1 MKKLFLTSLLVII
14 LGVSFL
20 FAQTAPTPEINK
32 READLVELIK
42 LDKTIKLDIRYA
54 RSDNFVGR
62 PVYTEARAFLQ
73 RPAAEALLKVHQKL
87 KKEGLG
93 LAIFDGYRPW
103 SVTKLFWEVTPEDK
117 RKFVANPK
125 NGSRH
130 NRGCAVDLSVYNLK
144 TGELL
149 PMPSDFDDFSDKAH
163 PAYKG
168 GTAEETKNRN
178 KLRSLMEAEG
188 FTVNDNEWWHFDYK
202 DWKSYALYDI
212 AFAHIGQLK
221 DKSTKAKIKENK
233 GLKKYFDEA
242 GVTGGIVIDDLL
254 KNSYTV
260 FDRKRMETGFI
271 PASTS
276 KVIHSLIFLDAGA
289 VKDENEII
297 KWDGKPKWVKS
308 WEQDLDL
315 KTAFKVSAAWFYH
328 EASKRMTRE
337 AMQKYYDLSNYGNR
351 DTSGFGEIYWVKGNL
366 RVTPKEQVEF
376 LVRLHENRL
385 PFSPQVI
392 DKVKDIMVEEKTDK
406 YTLRAKTGWS
416 DAYTPQVGWW
426 VGYVEKG
433 KETYFFALEIDIKKN
448 EDANL
453 RKPIAKNILKQLK
466 IID

>member
-1 MKKLFLTSLLVII
+1 
-14 LGVSFL
+14 
-20 FAQTAPTPEINK
+20 
-32 READLVELIK
+32 
-42 LDKTIKLDIRYA
+42 
-54 RSDNFVGR
+54 
-62 PVYTEARAFLQ
+62 
-73 RPAAEALLKVHQKL
+73 
-87 KKEGLG
+87 
-93 LAIFDGYRPW
+93 
-103 SVTKLFWEVTPEDK
+103 
-117 RKFVANPK
+117 
-125 NGSRH
+125 
-130 NRGCAVDLSVYNLK
+130 
-144 TGELL
+144 
-149 PMPSDFDDFSDKAH
+149 
-163 PAYKG
+163 
-168 GTAEETKNRN
+168 
-178 KLRSLMEAEG
+178 
-188 FTVNDNEWWHFDYK
+188 
-202 DWKSYALYDI
+202 
-212 AFAHIGQLK
+212 
-221 DKSTKAKIKENK
+221 
-233 GLKKYFDEA
+233 
-242 GVTGGIVIDDLL
+242 
-254 KNSYTV
+254 
-260 FDRKRMETGFI
+260 METGFI